1 MSGFWQDVKYGVRML
16 EKSPGFT
23 ATAVIT
29 LALAIGANTAVFSV
43 VDPLLLRK
51 LPVEKP
57 DELVLVGMAGSLAT
71 NNFIE
76 DSSYAIFRD
85 NNRVFSGIGG
95 STPIGFTTITR
106 NGADYQTSVEEV
118 TGSYFP
124 VLGVQPSRG
133 RLIAASDDRT
143 PGGNPVAVLSFDFWI
158 RAFGGDDKIIGQTIP
173 IRNLPFVVIGVA
185 PREFFGIEVGRAPG
199 LFVPMAA
206 AGNLQA
212 QSHPGLA
219 QWFNV
224 FGRLNPGESITQA
237 SVGLQPL
244 FETAVRESTL
254 PEIEKGQD
262 MSRLA
267 LMPLARG
274 LDDLRAKYSASARIV
289 VLIVLFVLLIGCS
302 NVANL
307 LIARGIS
314 RRRELTVRYALGAG
328 RARLL
333 RQLLTESALL
343 AIAGGAVGVV
353 TAIWTSRALVA
364 SLSTRGASF
373 ALKAGINGRVLAYT
387 AIALV
392 LATIIAGFAPAVVT
406 LKREL
411 LDGLK
416 AQPSEGSDARKLR
429 LPTAMMIGQISVS
442 MTILASAG
450 LLAHSLVNLETFD
463 VGFDRNH
470 LIAISFFAGAAGRT
484 PDQAKDFYERLTES
498 AKGLPGVRSATVS
511 GWVPVSGNIF
521 GINVSVEGHEPRKGE
536 QPHVFFAGVS
546 PGYFGTLDIPLLEGR
561 DFSDLDK
568 PDSPRVAILNRTM
581 ARHYFGEESAIGK
594 RFRFVEGNWPPMEIV
609 GVVADSTY
617 NDLRETTPDF
627 LYVDRQQFKPGAG
640 ITGTLSVRTV
650 AGPAPMMAT
659 MVALIHSLDPSVHVT
674 VTETMKEWIDESLH
688 QDRLVAALSGGF
700 SLLALVLTAVGLFG
714 VLAFSV
720 ARRTGEIGVRMALG
734 ARPADIFRLIVGNGM
749 TVVAIGLAIGA
760 AGALAASRL
769 LKSILFHVGGADPV
783 ALGAVTIVLLAAA
796 FLACYL
802 PARRASRVDPMAAL
816 RSE

>member
-1 MSGFWQDVKYGVRML
+1 MGGLWQDVKYGARTL
-16 EKSPGFT
+16 AKNPGFT

-71 NNFIE
+71 NNVIE

-95 STPIGFTTITR
+95 SAPAGFTTITR
-106 NGADYQTSVEEV
+106 NGADYQTNVEEV
-118 TGSYFP
+118 TGSYFS
-124 VLGVQPSRG
+124 VLGVRPSLG
-133 RLIAASDDRT
+133 RLIALSDDRT
-143 PGGNPVAVLSFDFWI
+143 PGGNPVVVLSFDFWN
-158 RAFGGDDKIIGQTIP
+158 RAFEGDAKIIGQTIP

-185 PREFFGIEVGRAPG
+185 PREFFGIEVGRVPG

-206 AGNLQA
+206 AVNLQA
-212 QSHPGLA
+212 QTHPGLA
-219 QWFNV
+219 QWFNA
-224 FGRLNPGESITQA
+224 FGRLSPGESIAQA

-254 PEIEKGQD
+254 PEIEKKQD
-262 MSRLA
+262 MSRLV
-267 LMPLARG
+267 LTPLARG
-274 LDDLRAKYSASARIV
+274 LDDLRAKYSAPAQIV
-289 VLIVLFVLLIGCS
+289 VLIVLFVLLIGCA
-302 NVANL
+302 NLANL

-343 AIAGGAVGVV
+343 AVAGGTVGVIM
-353 TAIWTSRALVA
+353 AIWTSRALVA

-392 LATIIAGFAPAVVT
+392 LATIFAGFAPAIVT

-416 AQPSEGSDARKLR
+416 TQPSAGSDARKLR

-442 MTILASAG
+442 VTILAAAG

-470 LIAISFFAGAAGRT
+470 LVTISFSAGAAGRM
-484 PDQAKDFYERLTES
+484 PDQAKEFYARLTER
-498 AKGLPGVRSATVS
+498 AKQLPGVRSATVS
-511 GWVPVSGNIF
+511 GWVPIGGGTF
-521 GINVSVEGHEPRKGE
+521 GINVNVEGHEQRNGE
-536 QPHVFFAGVS
+536 EPHVFFAGIS
-546 PGYFGTLDIPLLEGR
+546 PGYFDTLDIPLLAGR
-561 DFSDLDK
+561 DFTDLDR
-568 PDSPRVAILNRTM
+568 PDSPRVAIVNRTM

-594 RFRFVEGNWPPMEIV
+594 RVRFVEGNQPPMQIV

-627 LYVDRQQFKPGAG
+627 IYIDRQQLKPGAG

-650 AGPAPMMAT
+650 AGPTPIMAT
-659 MVALIHSLDPSVHVT
+659 LVGLIHSLDPSIHVT
-674 VTETMKEWIDESLH
+674 VTQTMKEWIDESLH

-720 ARRTGEIGVRMALG
+720 ARRTSEIGVRMALG

-749 TVVAIGLAIGA
+749 ALVAIGLMIGA
-760 AGALAASRL
+760 AGAAGAGRL
-769 LKSILFHVGGADPV
+769 LKGMLFGVKGFDPV
-783 ALGAVTIVLLAAA
+783 AMTAVVLVLGAAA